1 MDYQLVLLIA
11 IVVVGGPMA
20 ISARGKRAEL
30 ERRLNLTERKLA
42 QLVQKLAA
50 NGVDGMADLWQ
61 QPLPPSANFPGPN
74 PSNVAYPPPGQPAS
88 NQFGPADDPI
98 AQAEMGIGLDEVW
111 SWLQQGKKIQAIKVY
126 RELTGVGLKEAKD
139 AVERMAGER

>member
-1 MDYQLVLLIA
+1 MDYQLILLIA
-11 IVVVGGPMA
+11 IVVIGGPMA

-50 NGVDGMADLWQ
+50 NGVEGMADLWQ
-61 QPLPPSANFPGPN
+61 QPLPPSANLPPVPSSSVPGP
-74 PSNVAYPPPGQPAS
+74 SSPAR
-88 NQFGPADDPI
+88 FGPVDDSI
-98 AQAEMGIGLDEVW
+98 AQAEMGIGLDEVQY
-111 SWLQQGKKIQAIKVY
+111 WLEQGKKIQAIKVY

-139 AVERMAGER
+139 AVERMAGGR